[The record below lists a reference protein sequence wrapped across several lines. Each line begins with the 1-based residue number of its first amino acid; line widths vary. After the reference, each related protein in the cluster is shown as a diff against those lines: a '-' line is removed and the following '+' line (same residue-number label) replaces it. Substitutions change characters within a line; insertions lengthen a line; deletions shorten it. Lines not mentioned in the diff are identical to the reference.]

1 MLLFLFWFHY
11 RYDSILGFSIGAALY
26 TYFIVDRDSG
36 ENSKLFL
43 SYACHRYFKHYCVWS
58 TKSTPP
64 NICFCCAVPE
74 VPVSSGNVPTVVAGP
89 IVKCLLLVYFFH
101 SIYNLKRKGLVW
113 NYSCQG
119 NNENWLYTLLSPL
132 STILLGKQHDTLCV
146 CVYGWMGVCICIQ
159 ILHMNIYIYMGSD
172 LSDGLT

>member
-1 MLLFLFWFHY
+1 MIVFLALVLVQHCIHTLLSTETRGKIQNFFYHMPVIDIL
-11 RYDSILGFSIGAALY
+11 SITVFE
-26 TYFIVDRDSG
+26 VQ
-36 ENSKLFL
+36 NPP
-43 SYACHRYFKHYCVWS
+43 
-58 TKSTPP
+58 PP